1 MAVLNSLKCNCLLNI
16 CCETIRTGVLTHI
29 SNFCPHLATFLSVHS
44 LHAMHCE
51 GEEEVGSV
59 FRKYQDYRHHD
70 YLHFTDK
77 VLFDGTFGGECVQYY
92 ECFDPQDNY
101 THAYIKL
108 KDRLSPAATKEL
120 HWLMKLRK
128 ACSERDCV
136 QFARVLGFQ
145 CHHSFHCVIFK
156 EITCKLSE
164 YLRKSELALA
174 HRHQLCE
181 DICSGLYFLHTFSP
195 RVIHCAVTP
204 ESILVC
210 AGGTAR
216 LCDLSRAHYLQEGS
230 RRHKI
235 EESIRSVISK
245 LLRGMQLKKWEAVT
259 KQKLRFTAAEQPY
272 LSPECKTTRT
282 VDEKHDVFSLG
293 VVIMEVLTG
302 NSPTPRGPIGKDEI
316 HHRRSHDIEALRQT
330 HPCAAEVVVEYCL
343 QQDPI
348 LRSPVVHLL
357 PQLQRAMEEDDVG
370 MPTVRPA
377 TTHPCTLVSC
387 CVAYCFKVLHK

>member
-1 MAVLNSLKCNCLLNI
+1 MDFGGK
-16 CCETIRTGVLTHI
+16 
-29 SNFCPHLATFLSVHS
+29 
-44 LHAMHCE
+44 
-51 GEEEVGSV
+51 EEVDGRVESV
-59 FRKYQDYRHHD
+59 FRKYQDYGHHD

-92 ECFDPQDNY
+92 ECFDPHDNY

-108 KDRLSPAATKEL
+108 KDRISPAAEREL
-120 HWLMKLRK
+120 KWLMKLKK
-128 ACSERDCV
+128 ANTEDHFF
-136 QFARVLGFQ
+136 QFVNVLGFH
-145 CHHSFHCVIFK
+145 CYCSSHCVIFK

-181 DICSGLYFLHTFSP
+181 DICNGLYFLHTFSP
-195 RVIHCAVTP
+195 CVIHCAVTP
-204 ESILVC
+204 ESILVS

-245 LLRGMQLKKWEAVT
+245 LLRGTQLKKWEAVT

-302 NSPTPRGPIGKDEI
+302 NSPTPRGPV
-316 HHRRSHDIEALRQT
+316 SHDIEALRQT
-330 HPCAAEVVVEYCL
+330 HPCAAKVVVEHCL
-343 QQDPI
+343 QQEPTR
-348 LRSPVVHLL
+348 RSPVDQVLQ
-357 PQLQRAMEEDDVG
+357 QLQRAKREEYVG
-370 MPTVRPA
+370 MPTAPPVV
-377 TTHPCTLVSC
+377 THLHTLVSC
-387 CVAYCFKVLHK
+387 LLLQCLLPKIAYACCC